1 MSCYFLAVPVRV
13 LVADWLECG
22 FLFVLRKSICDLG
35 NAGAQSGRPLAIGR
49 KARTAADWMVA
60 NNVAA
65 YNQSGQLV
73 LHSSS
78 LIFTTNLGS
87 PSLVQEPPITC
98 HQSLWS
104 LRRKLNRLGWTPNK
118 SSRDCSVQFK
128 IYNSSNT
135 SQMYLAILLD
145 RNLPAL

>member
-1 MSCYFLAVPVRV
+1 MLLQV
-13 LVADWLECG
+13 WLQISLMIVYCG

-35 NAGAQSGRPLAIGR
+35 NSGAQSGRPLAIGR
-49 KARTAADWMVA
+49 NMRAAADWVVA

-78 LIFTTNLGS
+78 LIFKTCLGN
-87 PSLVQEPPITC
+87 PLLAQEPPITC
-98 HQSLWS
+98 RQSLWS
-104 LRRKLNRLGWTPNK
+104 LRRKLNRRGWTPNK
-118 SSRDCSVQFK
+118 SSRDCSVQSK

-145 RNLPAL
+145 RDLPVL